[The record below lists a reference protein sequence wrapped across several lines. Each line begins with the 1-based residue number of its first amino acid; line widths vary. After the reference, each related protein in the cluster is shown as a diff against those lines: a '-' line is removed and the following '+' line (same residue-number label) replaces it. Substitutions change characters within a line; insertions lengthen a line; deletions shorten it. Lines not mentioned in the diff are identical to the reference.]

1 MLRKIAIAAAFIV
14 AMASPALSQ
23 VRGISPCGTGTK
35 TISAS
40 VTSSNVQVHSCANIA
55 ILYNITSQE
64 AFYSVGTASSQT
76 AAVTD
81 FSLPGNTYV
90 VLSVPRGGWVAAI
103 TASSTTTIRLVP
115 GVGN

>member
-1 MLRKIAIAAAFIV
+1 MRGGWLVALAVLAAGPAAA
-14 AMASPALSQ
+14 Q
-23 VRGISPCGTGTK
+23 GISPCGTGTK

-40 VTSSNVQVHSCANIA
+40 VTSSNVQVNSCANIA

-64 AFYSVGTASSQT
+64 VFYAVGTASTQA

-90 VLSVPRGGWVAAI
+90 VLGVPRGGYIAAI
-103 TASSTTTIRLVP
+103 TASSTSTIRVVP
-115 GVGN
+115 GVAN